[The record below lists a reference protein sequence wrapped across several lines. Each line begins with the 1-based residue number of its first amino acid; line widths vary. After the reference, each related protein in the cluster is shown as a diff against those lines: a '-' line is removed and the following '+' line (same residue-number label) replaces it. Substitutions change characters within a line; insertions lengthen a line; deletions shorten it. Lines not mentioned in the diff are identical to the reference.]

1 MYLKSDIEKWFER
14 FDSEKKPYIFD
25 VSIDRLT
32 LLGYWNYNGAENFA
46 RLLGKINHDIR
57 ITKGNGTRI
66 PAGFIF
72 YDKCYFEIIDNLK
85 YKDARPFRLD
95 FNPNKLN
102 EKEVQFLKKKILPL
116 LSGVSASR
124 IDLAFDIELNL
135 EEYQFIEDNNPKKRM
150 YIRGRGLELQTLNIG
165 SEESDYRV
173 TIYNKLLERK
183 AKMNNNPLEVSREER
198 VLLETKKSWW
208 RVEFKLKGQA
218 ATVEKNF
225 NAFSE
230 NNVFRG
236 LKIYKANYKAAD
248 DIRTR
253 AMMFYLINHENEWGN
268 LTWESKKKYKEYF
281 EALSEYD
288 LVDYLKDCYLSK
300 RDKLEAQYMDY
311 ILSDSSKNRQAR

>member
-1 MYLKSDIEKWFER
+1 MVYLKSEIEKWLER
-14 FDSEKKPYIFD
+14 FDNDKKPNVFNI
-25 VSIDRLT
+25 SIDRLT
-32 LLGYWNYNGAENFA
+32 LLGYWNYKGAENFA

-57 ITKGNGTRI
+57 ITKGNGTRT

-85 YKDARPFRLD
+85 YKDARSFRLD

-102 EKEVQFLKKKILPL
+102 AKEVKFLKTKILPL

-150 YIRGRGLELQTLNIG
+150 YIRSRSLGLQTLNIG

-173 TIYNKLLERK
+173 AIYNKLLERK
-183 AKMNNNPLEVSREER
+183 AKMNNSPFEVSREER
-198 VLLETKKSWW
+198 AYLETKQNWW
-208 RVEFKLKGQA
+208 RVEFKLKGRM

-225 NAFSE
+225 NTFSE

-236 LKIYKANYKAAD
+236 LKIYKPNYKAAD

-253 AMMFYLINHENEWGN
+253 AMMYYLINHENEWGN
-268 LTWESKKKYKEYF
+268 LSWESKKKYKECF
-281 EALSEYD
+281 EAFSEYD
-288 LVDYLKDCYLSK
+288 LVDYLKDRYILK

-311 ILSDSSKNRQAR
+311 IISDSSKIR